1 MGARTA
7 NLDLSVCITLLLRWL
22 ADWVGWGVVGDD
34 DWVLSLITLHQSIT
48 KFHIRLTR
56 ICAPTENPVGKC
68 KHQWYICVEVDV
80 WTSRL
85 GWAFWMLLVLCPP
98 RWQTH
103 LYYYCYYCSCQNV
116 LSCLCF
122 YMFTVHM
129 YPCTLMYRVLAL
141 VTITS
146 YQCYVIYHLC
156 TSTCCHHH
164 NYFI

>member
-22 ADWVGWGVVGDD
+22 AGWLGGVRCC
-34 DWVLSLITLHQSIT
+34 WRWWLSFISYYSSPEHHKIPHPVNTYLCPHP
-48 KFHIRLTR
+48 H
-56 ICAPTENPVGKC
+56 PVGKC
-68 KHQWYICVEVDV
+68 KNQWYICVVDV